1 MRFPLSRFFAALLCI
16 AVSEL
21 AEAGMRDAAPARGE
35 PFDGLY
41 DRARLVVLKPVP
53 RDDIHDKRLAVILS
67 DASRKHLMWSNDFAG
82 GEKTV
87 PPIDRLHKDLFA
99 SEAVMNSITEPLAR
113 KAHSLKVVSSVDDFK
128 KGEFDIL
135 VIMDVT
141 FVNTFSEGWLG
152 NKHESG
158 TYIGAHL
165 VDRSNALLNSIE
177 VGQMRPVQPER
188 FLLNA
193 ADIRKETFER
203 YRQELD
209 KWLGP
214 DKPGAAPAK

>member
-1 MRFPLSRFFAALLCI
+1 MRIPLGCIVVPLFCFAI
-16 AVSEL
+16 AP
-21 AEAGMRDAAPARGE
+21 AFAGARDAAPARGE
-35 PFDGLY
+35 AFDGLY
-41 DRARLVVLKPVP
+41 ERSRLVTLKPVP
-53 RDDIHDKRLAVILS
+53 RDDIHDKRVAILWS
-67 DASRKHLMWSNDFAG
+67 EAARKHLVWSNEFAG
-82 GEKTV
+82 NEKTV
-87 PPIDRLHKDLFA
+87 PPIDRLHKELFS
-99 SEAVMNSITEPLAR
+99 SEAVTSAVVDPLAR
-113 KAHSLKVVSSVDDFK
+113 KAQSVKVVASVDEFK
-128 KGEFDIL
+128 KGEYDFL
-135 VIMDVT
+135 VVMDVT

-158 TYIGAHL
+158 TFIGAHL

-177 VGQMRPVQPER
+177 VGQSKPVQPER

-214 DKPGAAPAK
+214 DKPK

>member
-16 AVSEL
+16 AAFEP
-21 AEAGMRDAAPARGE
+21 AHAGMRDAAPARGE

-53 RDDIHDKRLAVILS
+53 RDDIHDKRLAVLLT

-87 PPIDRLHKDLFA
+87 PPIDRLHKELFA
-99 SEAVMNSITEPLAR
+99 SDAVMSAVVDPLAR
-113 KAHSLKVVSSVDDFK
+113 KALSVSVVKSLDEFK
-128 KGEFDIL
+128 SGTFDWL
-135 VIMDVT
+135 VLMDVT
-141 FVNTFSEGWLG
+141 FVNIFSEGWLG

-177 VGQMRPVQPER
+177 VGQARPVQPER

-214 DKPGAAPAK
+214 DKPGTPAK